1 VTSSIPELHLFII
14 WSRAREKE
22 EEIVADLRREFQ
34 ILDVMEISWSSKEF
48 GRNLTRFYGEAL
60 PPGSDKEEHCGNG
73 PFLVVVVRDLEPR
86 YELRHLSPGRAQ
98 VVDLHTL
105 EAKER
110 YRQWTGG
117 GHRVHATLEPREFTH
132 DLFLLSARHPSHYEG
147 AESWSD
153 RVELVQADLV
163 GADGWRSLDELLTAL
178 RATLGRL
185 AVVELP
191 TAEKQALTVSVD
203 DVWWAAVV
211 ANGRPGIEDPWAA
224 EHDIDV
230 AGRRVR
236 LRIVPTEVDDSP
248 PKRAGLRERTELW
261 RARAIDLATRLTSR
275 RAGLALVYHRIGEP
289 PGDRRYEIVP
299 ALGLGAFEK
308 QLRALKGR
316 YRVVPASELP
326 RAVQKRR
333 RGGRFPVALTFDDDL
348 TSHAR
353 IAAPVLK
360 ELSLPATF
368 FLNGGAFGSNAGS
381 AFWWDDLQR
390 AVDQQALS
398 PAALP
403 GIDPTEVTAA
413 LERRIGAI
421 RRLAAAIEQAEPA
434 QRTAIA
440 KGLRANGRPGL
451 ERPFGCADV
460 RSLAA
465 DGFEIGFHTVEHALL
480 PALDDEEV
488 RRALTEG
495 RDELASQ
502 TEHPVTLLAYPHGK
516 TDQRVA
522 AAARAAGYT
531 LAYGGSGRALRSD
544 DDEMSL
550 PRWEPPF
557 TGGAAFQLAVAR
569 TIRG

>member
-1 VTSSIPELHLFII
+1 MTSSIPELHLFII

-22 EEIVADLRREFQ
+22 EEIISDLGREFQ
-34 ILDVMEISWSSKEF
+34 ILDVMETSWSPKEF

-60 PPGSDKEEHCGNG
+60 PPGSHKEEHCGSG

-86 YELRHLSPGRAQ
+86 YQLRHLSPGRAQ
-98 VVDLHTL
+98 VIDLRTL

-110 YRQWTGG
+110 YRLWTGG

-132 DLFLLSARHPSHYEG
+132 DLFLLSGRRPSHYDE
-147 AESWSD
+147 AESWRD
-153 RVELVQADLV
+153 GVDMVQADLV

-191 TAEKQALTVSVD
+191 TTERQALTVSVD

-211 ANGRPGIEDPWAA
+211 ANGRPGVEDPWAA
-224 EHDIDV
+224 EHDVDV
-230 AGRRVR
+230 AGRTMQM
-236 LRIVPTEVDDSP
+236 RILPTGLDAH
-248 PKRAGLRERTELW
+248 PKRAGLRERADLW
-261 RARAIDLATRLTSR
+261 RARAIDVATRLTSR

-299 ALGLGAFEK
+299 ALGLEAFEE
-308 QLRALKGR
+308 QLKTLRGR

-326 RAVQKRR
+326 RAVQTRR
-333 RGGRFPVALTFDDDL
+333 RGERFPVALTFDDDL

-360 ELSLPATF
+360 RLSLPATF
-368 FLNGGAFGSNAGS
+368 FLNGAFGSDATS
-381 AFWWDDLQR
+381 AFWWEGLQR
-390 AVDQQALS
+390 AVDEQALS

-403 GIDPTEVTAA
+403 EIDPADVTAA
-413 LERRIGAI
+413 LERRPGAI
-421 RRLAAAIEQAEPA
+421 RRLAATVEHAEPA
-434 QRTAIA
+434 RRAAIA
-440 KGLRANGRPGL
+440 ERLREAGRPGL
-451 ERPFGCADV
+451 DREFGPADV
-460 RSLAA
+460 RSLTA
-465 DGFEIGFHTVEHALL
+465 DRFEIGFHTLEHALL
-480 PALDDEEV
+480 LLLDDAEV

-495 RDELASQ
+495 RDELAG
-502 TEHPVTLLAYPHGK
+502 EVGRPVTVLAYPHGK
-516 TDQRVA
+516 TDDRIG
-522 AAARAAGYT
+522 AAAREAGYA
-531 LAYGGSGRALRSD
+531 LAYGGSGRALRPD

-557 TGGAAFQLAVAR
+557 TGGAEFQLAVAR

>member
-22 EEIVADLRREFQ
+22 EEIIADLRREFQ
-34 ILDVMEISWSSKEF
+34 ILDVMEISWSPKEF

-73 PFLVVVVRDLEPR
+73 PFLVVVVRDLAPR

-98 VVDLHTL
+98 VVDLRTL

-110 YRQWTGG
+110 YRLWTGG

-132 DLFLLSARHPSHYEG
+132 DLFLLSARQPSHYEG

-153 RVELVQADLV
+153 GVELVQADLV
-163 GADGWRSLDELLTAL
+163 GADGWHSLDELLTAL

-191 TAEKQALTVSVD
+191 ASERQALTVAVD

-230 AGRRVR
+230 AGRAMR
-236 LRIVPTEVDDSP
+236 LRIVPTGFDGSP

-261 RARAIDLATRLTSR
+261 RARAIDVATRLTSR
-275 RAGLALVYHRIGEP
+275 KAGLALVYHRIGEP

-299 ALGLGAFEK
+299 ALGLGALEK
-308 QLRALKGR
+308 QLRALKAR

-326 RAVQKRR
+326 RAVLTRR

-353 IAAPVLK
+353 ITAPVLK
-360 ELSLPATF
+360 GLSLPATF
-368 FLNGGAFGSNAGS
+368 FLNGAFRSDATS

-390 AVDQQALS
+390 AVDRQALS

-403 GIDPTEVTAA
+403 GIDPAEVTAA
-413 LERRIGAI
+413 LERRAGAI
-421 RRLAAAIEQAEPA
+421 RRLAAAIEQAEPL

-440 KGLRANGRPGL
+440 ESLRANGRPGL
-451 ERPFGCADV
+451 DRPFGRADM

-465 DGFEIGFHTVEHALL
+465 AGFEIGFHTVEHALL
-480 PALDDEEV
+480 PALDDAEV

-495 RDELASQ
+495 RDELANE

-531 LAYGGSGRALRSD
+531 LAYGGSGRALRPD

-557 TGGAAFQLAVAR
+557 TGGAEFQLAVAR